1 MTAPL
6 ALSDYE
12 AGLRLN
18 GDYAADLRRIQR
30 RLARIQAAY
39 IMHRKAAI
47 IVFEGWDAAGKGGVI
62 RRLTAAWDPR
72 SVQVWPIA
80 APSAEAR
87 DHHFLWRFWPC
98 LPAKGHIGV
107 FDRSWYGRV
116 LVERVEGLCSG
127 ADWTRAYDEINEF
140 EAQQC
145 EAGAT
150 LIKIFLHVTAV
161 QQDKRF
167 KARLADPWKRWKITP
182 EDLRNRAKRAAYLD
196 AYADMFARTHTR
208 WAPWTIIDGNAKKA
222 ARIAA
227 LIQIADQLEAGVDMT
242 AVPLDPEVAHLAA
255 ALGDDGHSAAAQ
267 SPDDQG

>member
-150 LIKIFLHVTAV
+150 LIKIFLHVTA
-161 QQDKRF
+161 
-167 KARLADPWKRWKITP
+167 
-182 EDLRNRAKRAAYLD
+182 
-196 AYADMFARTHTR
+196 YADMFARTHTR

-227 LIQIADQLEAGVDMT
+227 LIHIADQLEAGVDMT